1 MITISN
7 KNFQAAKILL
17 DLADSDQTGHL
28 QITSNTV
35 CWEIYLSQGK
45 IKYASHSLQSVN
57 TIKYILLR
65 HNFKET
71 IKNILQQGQ
80 TILASHQPVLS
91 TVNQL
96 AEQNFLT
103 NNQTKILHKELA
115 QDAMEFCLW
124 LKEGE
129 SHWNQDNESA
139 SVNNIT
145 ASSDYLWD
153 IPTLL
158 NSIKIRTQAWQRFS
172 PLVQSPLQRPIC
184 PNPSL
189 LGNKVPSGNLSP
201 ELLEKLVKLMKGA
214 TIQDLSIALKQN
226 DLRVVQLLFP
236 YIKHQV
242 IKLQSPKSPLDKLP
256 LVPSKV
262 SNSQFSSN
270 TSPVKSESKKPVTN
284 TSSIKPPTTTP
295 KETPSQVEATNIKS
309 VSPVQ
314 AKQKTY
320 KIVSIDDS
328 PTMLDMI
335 KNYLGT
341 DKYEVSTL
349 ENPMLSLGLMFDIK
363 PDLVLMDF
371 SMPGINGNKLCGIL
385 RKSPVFKKTPIIM
398 VSGNLQMVD
407 EDKLQSSGI
416 TDYLAKP
423 FTREDLQNIVEKYL
437 RD

>member
-1 MITISN
+1 MFTITN
-7 KNFQAAKILL
+7 KNFQPTEILQ
-17 DLADSDQTGHL
+17 DLVDNSKTGHL
-28 QITSNTV
+28 QIKANSV
-35 CWEIYLSQGK
+35 SWEIYVSKGK
-45 IKYASHSLQSVN
+45 LKYAYHSLQSFN

-65 HNFKET
+65 HNFGET
-71 IKNILQQGQ
+71 LKNILPQAKN
-80 TILASHQPVLS
+80 ILASDQPVLS
-91 TVNQL
+91 IVNQL
-96 AEQNFLT
+96 AEQNLLSNT
-103 NNQTKILHKELA
+103 QKRILYRELA
-115 QDAMEFCLW
+115 QDAIEYCLW
-124 LKEGE
+124 LKDGE
-129 SHWNQDNESA
+129 SHWNEENDNTSF
-139 SVNNIT
+139 NNIIAT
-145 ASSDYLWD
+145 SDYIGD

-158 NSIKIRTQAWQRFS
+158 NSIKIRLRVWQQFS

-184 PNPSL
+184 PNPAL
-189 LGNKVPSGNLSP
+189 IKNEVPEGTLSP
-201 ELLEKLVKLMKGA
+201 QLLEKLVKLMRGT

-226 DLRVVQLLFP
+226 DLRVVQLLLP
-236 YIKHQV
+236 YIKQQI
-242 IKLQSPKSPLDKLP
+242 IKLEQPKPPLDKLP
-256 LVPSKV
+256 VVPSKESHTTSV
-262 SNSQFSSN
+262 SKASS
-270 TSPVKSESKKPVTN
+270 VKSESQKPVRN
-284 TSSIKPPTTTP
+284 SIKPPITTP
-295 KETPSQVEATNIKS
+295 QNTPSQVEATNIKS

-398 VSGNLQMVD
+398 VSGNLQMID